1 MQSDDPPAEIIGEL
15 KQLLAGLDIRL
26 AVERIEDTTPLF
38 DGGLGLDSFAVV
50 EFIIS
55 IEENFAFEFRKSDLV
70 PESFRDLRT
79 LGAVVASNLEH
90 REE

>member
-1 MQSDDPPAEIIGEL
+1 MQSDDPLASVIDEL
-15 KQLLAGLDIRL
+15 KQLLTGLDVRL
-26 AVERIEDTTPLF
+26 AVERIDDTTHLF

-55 IEENFAFEFRKSDLV
+55 IEENFAFEFQKSDLI

-79 LGAVVASNLEH
+79 LGAVVAANLQ
-90 REE
+90 RSA